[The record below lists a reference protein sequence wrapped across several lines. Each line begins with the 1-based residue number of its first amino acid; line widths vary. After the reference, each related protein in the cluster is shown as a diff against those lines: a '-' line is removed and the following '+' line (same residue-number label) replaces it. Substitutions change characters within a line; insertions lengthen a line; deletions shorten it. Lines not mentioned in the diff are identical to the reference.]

1 MVKLG
6 VSSIKV
12 ENCDGQCKVPLIL
25 LSPSPQNILS
35 YSAKN
40 SWKQRSTL
48 GSLLRGSWM
57 GRASI
62 HHLMPKKKDCLIYIN
77 EPWRE
82 FAHL

>member
-25 LSPSPQNILS
+25 LSPQNNLS

-62 HHLMPKKKDCLIYIN
+62 HHLMPKKKDLIHSY
-77 EPWRE
+77 EHWGE